1 MKSIS
6 PQKAKRTLDY
16 IERRKKGFNHKYDQY
31 YDDRKKLDNE
41 IDDVLDNLIISK
53 CPEYGC
59 DVYYSL
65 RLYYKKK
72 SSIENIGNELCSDCE
87 EKIMKNNIQAWFSN
101 LTKVAP
107 ENIIV
112 KYIDRFDGYVILLVH
127 GNKLRINLS
136 EYYKA
141 KQ

>member
-16 IERRKKGFNHKYDQY
+16 LERRKQGFNRKYDQY
-31 YDDRKKLDNE
+31 YADRKKLDGE

-53 CPEYGC
+53 CPECGC

-65 RLYYKKK
+65 RSYYKKK
-72 SSIENIGNELCSDCE
+72 SSIENIGNELCSDCNTAKQSNE
-87 EKIMKNNIQAWFSN
+87 MRIWFAETIGVS
-101 LTKVAP
+101 LDHIK
-107 ENIIV
+107 V
-112 KYIDRFDGYVILLVH
+112 KYVDHWKGYIIFQVH
-127 GNKLRINLS
+127 GNELKIDLR
-136 EYYKA
+136 EYYKV

>member
-16 IERRKKGFNHKYDQY
+16 IERRKKSFNHKYEQY
-31 YDDRKKLDNE
+31 YADKKKLYDE
-41 IDDVLDNLIISK
+41 IIDVLDNLVINK
-53 CPEYGC
+53 CPECGC
-59 DVYYSL
+59 DVYCSL
-65 RLYYKKK
+65 RLYYNEK
-72 SSIENIGNELCSDCE
+72 SRIENMGNELCSDCE

-107 ENIIV
+107 EEVVV
-112 KYIDRFDGYVILLVH
+112 KDINRFDGYVILLVH
-127 GNKLRINLS
+127 GNELRINLS